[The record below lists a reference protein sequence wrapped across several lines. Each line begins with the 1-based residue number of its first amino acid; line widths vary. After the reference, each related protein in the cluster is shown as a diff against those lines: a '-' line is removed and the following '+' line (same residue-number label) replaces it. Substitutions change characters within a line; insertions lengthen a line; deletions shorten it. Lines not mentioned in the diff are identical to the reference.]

1 MKFATRLLSFEAAP
15 GDPSQPV
22 STPIYQTATFAQSSA
37 LELGTYD
44 YSRSG
49 NPTRTVL
56 ETLMATLEGA
66 HRSLAYVSGLAAL
79 GGLARL
85 VPAGGRIVAGEDLYG
100 GTYRLLS
107 RVLEHQG
114 VRTVFADLSDEAVT
128 AQALA
133 TGASLVLV
141 ETPTNPLLRIC
152 DVRRLAEITHAH
164 GALLAVDSSFLSP
177 YLMRP
182 LELGADIA
190 WQSATKFLSGHSD
203 LTAGMVSVRDPA
215 LAERL
220 AFLQN
225 ADGTSLDPF
234 QSWLLLRGLKT
245 LQVRI
250 DRQQASAAR
259 IAAFLASAHGIQ
271 AVWYPG
277 LAGHPGRAF
286 HEAQADG
293 FGSVICFRTGSV
305 AASQRIIERL
315 ELFTVAV
322 SFGSVGSTVSLPCR
336 MSHASVPLA
345 VREAHALPEDLVR
358 LSVGLE
364 DPDDLLADLAEAI
377 RLPVGVEPQSQASKA
392 RP

>member
-15 GDPSQPV
+15 GDPLQPV

-37 LELGTYD
+37 LELGKYD

-56 ETLMATLEGA
+56 ETLMATLEGG

-85 VPAGGRIVAGEDLYG
+85 VPAGGTIVAGEDIYG
-100 GTYRLLS
+100 EPIASSR

-114 VRTVFADLSDEAVT
+114 IQTIFADLTDEDAT
-128 AQALA
+128 ANALA
-133 TGASLVLV
+133 SGASLVLV
-141 ETPTNPLLRIC
+141 ETPTNPLLQIC
-152 DVRRLAEITHAH
+152 DIRELARLTHAH

-203 LTAGMVSVRDPA
+203 LTAGIVSLRDPA

-220 AFLQN
+220 GFLQN
-225 ADGTSLDPF
+225 ADGTALDPF

-250 DRQQASAAR
+250 DRQQATAAR
-259 IAAFLASAHGIQ
+259 IAAFLASAPRIQ
-271 AVWYPG
+271 GVSYPG
-277 LAGHPGRAF
+277 LVGHPGRAI
-286 HEAQADG
+286 HEGQADG

-315 ELFTVAV
+315 ELFMVAV

-377 RLPVGVEPQSQASKA
+377 QLPVGFEPHSQASKA

>member
-15 GDPSQPV
+15 GDPSRPV
-22 STPIYQTATFAQSSA
+22 CTPIYQTATFAQSSA
-37 LELGTYD
+37 LELGSYD

-56 ETLMATLEGA
+56 ETLMASLEGA

-85 VPAGGRIVAGEDLYG
+85 VPAGGSIVAGEDIYG

-107 RVLEHQG
+107 QVLEQQG
-114 VRTVFADLSDEAVT
+114 IRTVFADLTDPDAT
-128 AQALA
+128 AGALA
-133 TGASLVLV
+133 TRPALVLV

-152 DVRRLAEITHAH
+152 DVRRLARLTHAQ

-203 LTAGMVSVRDPA
+203 LTAGMVSLRNPA
-215 LAERL
+215 LADRL

-245 LQVRI
+245 LQIRV
-250 DRQQASAAR
+250 DRQQATAAR
-259 IAAFLASAHGIQ
+259 IAAFLASARGIQ
-271 AVWYPG
+271 AVSYPG
-277 LAGHPGRAF
+277 LTGYPGRGI
-286 HEAQADG
+286 HQRQADG

-305 AASQRIIERL
+305 ATSRRIIERL

-336 MSHASVPLA
+336 MSHASVPPA
-345 VREAHALPEDLVR
+345 VRKARALPEDLVR

-364 DPDDLLADLAEAI
+364 DPDDLIADLA
-377 RLPVGVEPQSQASKA
+377 QSLRQRKA
-392 RP
+392 KSTPKV